1 MKKGLLLILGIVIG
15 IIFVFSVVIGITV
28 YLYIDI
34 LKYESICILFVV
46 IIALLF
52 LLEFLNRK
60 YDKSEGYADPKKVI
74 SRWSKNV
81 IFISL
86 IVGFL
91 YACID
96 LLSKNTLNTNQEYM
110 YYILFL
116 FVVWAI
122 VMYIQNYK
130 SLLTRKTRIHALK
143 NKNVIYKNRRYTFF
157 VEEVKDVESQL
168 YLTGILS
175 GYMKVHDEVYVYTS
189 KEEMFTTCILSINED
204 GHTVKRSKDKQ
215 VTITIKKNQKT
226 ELIKKYSVLSDIK
239 ENETKFNENN
249 IEHPYLRGL
258 ITGYEKYHDDHE
270 YMTLLLWKLA
280 FSDFLLCAKAT
291 TDHDGNIMDTLKG
304 NTNAAFPSVSTSFDT
319 NLFILPIFTDWQA
332 LENWKLLMNEQDAVT
347 LINEYHEVVD
357 IMKKGFQGIV
367 INPFGPQPFFMPE
380 ILANSI
386 QTMYMESQ
394 KENS

>member
-1 MKKGLLLILGIVIG
+1 MKKGLLLVLGIVIG
-15 IIFVFSVVIGITV
+15 MLFVFSMMIGITV
-28 YLYIDI
+28 CLYIETM
-34 LKYESICILFVV
+34 KYVSLFILFIVMAV
-46 IIALLF
+46 LLF

-60 YDKSEGYADPKKVI
+60 YDQSEGYADPKKVI

-96 LLSKNTLNTNQEYM
+96 LLSKNTLNTNQEYV
-110 YYILFL
+110 YYILFVL
-116 FVVWAI
+116 VAWAI

-130 SLLTRKTRIHALK
+130 SLLTRKTRINALK
-143 NKNVIYKNRRYTFF
+143 NENVIYKKRRYTFF
-157 VEEVKDVESQL
+157 VEEVKDDVNHL

-175 GYMKVHDEVYVYTS
+175 GCMKVHDEVFVYTS
-189 KEEMFTTCILSINED
+189 KEEMLTTRILAINED
-204 GHTVKRSKDKQ
+204 GHTVKRAKDKQ
-215 VTITIKKNQKT
+215 VTVKVKKNKET

-239 ENETKFNENN
+239 EYENKTKENN

-258 ITGYEKYHDDHE
+258 ITGYEKYREDHE
-270 YMTLLLWKLA
+270 YMTLLLWRLA
-280 FSDFLLCAKAT
+280 FSNFLLCAKAT
-291 TDHDGNIMDTLKG
+291 TPHDGNIMDTLKG
-304 NTNAAFPSVSTSFDT
+304 NTNAAFPSVSTSIDT

-332 LENWKLLMNEQDAVT
+332 LEKWSLLMNEKDAVT

-367 INPFGPQPFFMPE
+367 INPFGPQTFFMPE
-380 ILANSI
+380 ILADSI
-386 QTMYMESQ
+386 KTMYMESQ
-394 KENS
+394 LK